1 LFAEPTG
8 RDRFGLTP
16 ELAAAETLARFT
28 GSAAGFPEAT
38 RTDFAFAA
46 AGLDFA
52 AAGLDFAAAGLDFAA
67 AGLALAAAGFAL
79 A

>member
-1 LFAEPTG
+1 MPRLFAEPTG

-28 GSAAGFPEAT
+28 GSAVGFPGAT

-46 AGLDFA
+46 AGFAFA
-52 AAGLDFAAAGLDFAA
+52 AAGF
-67 AGLALAAAGFAL
+67 ALAAAGFAL